1 MLAVA
6 TMGGICKP
14 SGPKERKN
22 TPGTRLVQAAAYIFI
37 LVRTK
42 YEVSPKRVK
51 SNERRK
57 EDQKSVKTM
66 ASYTYNHH
74 HRWQMQAAWAKSQ
87 RLQWPSTLATTTT
100 GGERNSPCPI
110 SVS

>member
-1 MLAVA
+1 MLAVS
-6 TMGGICKP
+6 TIVGVCKP
-14 SGPKERKN
+14 PGPKERKN

-57 EDQKSVKTM
+57 ED
-66 ASYTYNHH
+66 
-74 HRWQMQAAWAKSQ
+74 KSQ
-87 RLQWPSTLATTTT
+87 
-100 GGERNSPCPI
+100 
-110 SVS
+110 